1 MNQLFRNRLRSLSTS
16 RTGKENAMKLKA
28 APKPATA
35 QSTNLPSDH
44 AVAALKTLLAQ
55 VSAIKLREVR
65 IECSAPSRELLIVAY
80 LDVYQHSHTLVC
92 SVKESDEPGNVMDA
106 LAELHDRAAQLPPH
120 ATQIFIAPRVSAA
133 AQALC
138 NGCQAGFLDLEGN
151 ARLHVDDMFIR
162 QRTVFAPSHEP
173 MSVRREAGRL
183 AGVA

>member
-1 MNQLFRNRLRSLSTS
+1 
-16 RTGKENAMKLKA
+16 MKLKA
-28 APKPATA
+28 AKKPAIA
-35 QSTNLPSDH
+35 QSLNLPSDH

-80 LDVYQHSHTLVC
+80 VDVYQHSHTLVC
-92 SVKESDEPGNVMDA
+92 AVKESDEPGNVMDA
-106 LAELHDRAAQLPPH
+106 LAELRYRAAELPSH
-120 ATQIFIAPRVSAA
+120 TTQIFIAPRVSAE

-162 QRTVFAPSHEP
+162 QRTLLARGHEP
-173 MSVRREAGRL
+173 VSAECEDDRL

>member
-1 MNQLFRNRLRSLSTS
+1 
-16 RTGKENAMKLKA
+16 MKLKA
-28 APKPATA
+28 TKKSATT

-80 LDVYQHSHTLVC
+80 VDIYQHSHTLVC
-92 SVKESDEPGNVMDA
+92 AVKESDEPGNVMDA
-106 LAELHDRAAQLPPH
+106 LAELRYRAAELPAH

-138 NGCQAGFLDLEGN
+138 NGCEAGFLDLEGN
-151 ARLHVDDMFIR
+151 ARLHLDEMFIR
-162 QRTVFAPSHEP
+162 QRTLITPSHEP
-173 MSVRREAGRL
+173 MSAERQGNRL